1 MSTLVIITHPE
12 MHQSIIN
19 RMWKEALN
27 EADIDVVDLYE
38 LYPDSKLD
46 VSEEQQRLLKYDKV
60 IFQFPFYW
68 YSSPPLLKQYLDE
81 VFLFNY
87 AYGPKGTKLKDKSFG
102 LAVTVGSPESDYTAK
117 GFNKFTMDELL
128 TPFEATFHYV
138 GAKYIGYFVQFG
150 TVNHAIESELRGG
163 TKRYIEFIQSNTQ

>member
-12 MHQSIIN
+12 MHQSIVN

-150 TVNHAIESELRGG
+150 TVNHTIESELREG

>member
-12 MHQSIIN
+12 IKKSIVN
-19 RMWKEALN
+19 RMWKEALI

-46 VSEEQQRLLKYDKV
+46 IDKEQQRLLKYDKV

-68 YSSPPLLKQYLDE
+68 YSSPPLLKKYLDE

-87 AYGPKGTKLKDKSFG
+87 AYGPEGTKLNGKSFG
-102 LAVTVGSPESDYTAK
+102 LAVTVGSPESDYSAE
-117 GFNKFTMDELL
+117 GFNKFTLDELL
-128 TPFEATFHYV
+128 TPFEATFHYI
-138 GAKYIGYFVQFG
+138 GAKYIGYFAQFG
-150 TVNHAIESELRGG
+150 TVNHATENELIEG
-163 TKRYIEFIQSNTQ
+163 TKRYIEFVTQ